1 MSSIPLI
8 SHHLF
13 VAAVK
18 DEGWVAGGSWDDPP
32 SPAAEVGAREV
43 PLEVVNFAGPPVGR
57 VLRSVEDPRRVG
69 PS

>member
-18 DEGWVAGGSWDDPP
+18 DEGWVESGSWDDPP
-32 SPAAEVGAREV
+32 SPAEGGTREV
-43 PLEVVNFAGPPVGR
+43 PLEVMDFAGSLAGR
-57 VLRSVEDPRRVG
+57 VLRSMEDLRRVG
-69 PS
+69 PA